1 MSTLTLPKGLLTH
14 EERAARD
21 RLRLS
26 QYFVVRI
33 AGNAG
38 YDVLRC
44 SRCNSRHPY
53 LTLFC
58 QVQPFAGIEDGL
70 HGFFKATGEAEL
82 FMNPK
87 ERVQFERVARV
98 FRRATGQGDLRTA
111 HPDTYRSLGIADRD
125 LDMLSVSLGIV
136 EPVSK
141 QVARRLADRINAAGC
156 KPKFT
161 LKGLEGS

>member
-44 SRCNSRHPY
+44 SRCSGKHPY
-53 LTLFC
+53 LTLMC
-58 QVQPFAGIEDGL
+58 EVQPFAGIQDGL
-70 HGFFKATGEAEL
+70 HGYCLAASDAVPFL
-82 FMNPK
+82 NPQQR
-87 ERVQFERVARV
+87 ERFDRVARL
-98 FRRATGQGDLRTA
+98 FRPAVGKGTLEQSHPLTA
-111 HPDTYRSLGIADRD
+111 RSVTSERD

-141 QVARRLADRINAAGC
+141 QAARRLADRINARGC
-156 KPKFT
+156 KPPFK
-161 LKGLEGS
+161 LRGLEGS